1 MLLQHYPEGASTPQ
15 GGSGLLPLILAIKTG
30 QRSWNDGIRTL
41 LHAYPPALHNKR
53 VIEPSLYPKVL
64 ALVANA
70 GETELEARP
79 SLRSRQIRL
88 VHNSRTTLY
97 DLLRAKPE
105 WLTGDIADDIA
116 DESESGGEQCPA
128 AGVAWR

>member
-1 MLLQHYPEGASTPQ
+1 MLLQHYPEGASTPH
-15 GGSGLLPLILAIKTG
+15 GGSGLLPFILAIKTG

-70 GETELEARP
+70 GETQLETRP
-79 SLRSRQIRL
+79 PLRSRQIRL
-88 VHNSRTTLY
+88 VNNSRTTLY
-97 DLLRAKPE
+97 DLIRAKPE
-105 WLTGDIADDIA
+105 WLTGDIV
-116 DESESGGEQCPA
+116 DESESGSE
-128 AGVAWR
+128 